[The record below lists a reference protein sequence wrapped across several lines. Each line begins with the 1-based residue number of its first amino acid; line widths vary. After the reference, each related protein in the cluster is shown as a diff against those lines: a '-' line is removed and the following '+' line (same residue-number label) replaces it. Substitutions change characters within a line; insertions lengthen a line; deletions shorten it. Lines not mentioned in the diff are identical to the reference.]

1 MIVNIRS
8 AQPISLLFHNLK
20 IERDRIDFLDSLH
33 KKSCY
38 YIEKKYG
45 CATYGRGKVRPI
57 KTFTSQR
64 WRYVLN
70 LLFLHLM
77 FTIQ

>member
-1 MIVNIRS
+1 MILYIRS
-8 AQPISLLFHNLK
+8 AQPISLLFHKLK

-45 CATYGRGKVRPI
+45 CTAHGRG
-57 KTFTSQR
+57 
-64 WRYVLN
+64 
-70 LLFLHLM
+70 
-77 FTIQ
+77 